1 MSTVTQSM
9 RNALP
14 LLGDRWRG
22 ISRRFPLHGNG
33 IIILLLA
40 LAALHLFG
48 YQRMDLVV
56 FALAVCAVT
65 IVLMT
70 MIMVFVTGIWL
81 RRRLLAELTNP
92 LPGCE
97 LEAGYPAETGFQLP
111 AMPWLPLME
120 LRWQVVSP
128 DIMPTRIRLDANTG
142 QLTEHITPPR
152 RCQGNELQRD
162 FTLSDVLG
170 LARFTWRA
178 RQQVRLTVLP
188 RTGNLQQLPALRTMD
203 AADGIPGQAGTPQG
217 DRMDI
222 RRYTA
227 GDSVRDIMWR
237 VYARTRHL
245 NVRLPEKSLFHSERT
260 LAYLVADHN
269 DEAAAGV
276 ARFAVENGLLGEN
289 WLLGCDGSEETAN
302 TSHRATSLI
311 AGSRRP
317 LDPPLYGLDTFLET
331 NQGAGSACIVF
342 ASAHYGPWCESFLR
356 TINRYKSP
364 FTLVLATD
372 AYDNVQ
378 DRSWWDAIIMAE
390 KNHRQ
395 YDKNSLQSTS
405 RLFAKRCERV
415 IVVDRD
421 TGRSFDPNW
430 KKV

>member
-1 MSTVTQSM
+1 MITLSKSL

-14 LLGDRWRG
+14 EIGNRWRG
-22 ISRRFPLHGNG
+22 VSRRFPLHGNG

-40 LAALHLFG
+40 MAALHLFG

-65 IVLMT
+65 IVLIT
-70 MIMVFVTGIWL
+70 MVLVFATGIWL
-81 RRRLLAELTNP
+81 RQRLQATLSSP

-120 LRWQVVSP
+120 LRWQVVAP
-128 DIMPTRIRLDANTG
+128 DIMPTRIRQDANTG
-142 QLTEHITPPR
+142 QLTEYITPPR
-152 RCQGNELQRD
+152 RCRGDELQRD

-170 LARFTWRA
+170 LARFTWRT
-178 RQQVRLTVLP
+178 RQRVRLTVLP
-188 RTGNLQQLPALRTMD
+188 RTGKLQQLPALRTMD

-222 RRYTA
+222 RRYAA

-260 LAYLVADHN
+260 LAYLVADDN

-289 WLLGCDGSEETAN
+289 WLLGCDGSQETAN
-302 TSHRATSLI
+302 TISRAATLI

-317 LDPPLYGLDTFLET
+317 EDPPHYNLDTFLEA
-331 NQGAGSACIVF
+331 NQGTGSACIVF

-356 TINRYKSP
+356 TINRSNSP

-372 AYDNVQ
+372 AYAS
-378 DRSWWDAIIMAE
+378 DRQRPWWESIVMAD
-390 KNHRQ
+390 KSDHL
-395 YDKNSLQSTS
+395 YDKGSLQSTS

-421 TGRSFDPNW
+421 SGRSFDPDW

>member
-1 MSTVTQSM
+1 MSSLTQSL
-9 RNALP
+9 RHLLP
-14 LLGDRWRG
+14 QMGHRWRG
-22 ISRRFPLHGNG
+22 LSRRFPLHGNG
-33 IIILLLA
+33 IIMLLLA

-56 FALAVCAVT
+56 FALAVCVVT
-65 IVLMT
+65 IVLIT
-70 MIMVFVTGIWL
+70 MVMVFFTGLWL
-81 RRRLLAELTNP
+81 RHKLQSELANP
-92 LPGCE
+92 LPGRE

-128 DIMPTRIRLDANTG
+128 DIMPTRIRQDESSG
-142 QLTEHITPPR
+142 QLTEYITPPR
-152 RCQGNELQRD
+152 RCRGEELQRD

-170 LARFTWRA
+170 LARFTWRT
-178 RQQVRLTVLP
+178 RQQVRLTILP
-188 RTGNLQQLPALRTMD
+188 RTGKLQQLPALRTMD

-222 RRYTA
+222 RRYAA

-260 LAYLVADHN
+260 LAYLIADAN

-289 WLLGCDGSEETAN
+289 WLLGCDGSQETASTLN
-302 TSHRATSLI
+302 RATTLI

-317 LDPPLYGLDTFLET
+317 QQPPAYGLDAFLDN
-331 NQGAGSACIVF
+331 NQGSGSACIVF
-342 ASAHYGPWCESFLR
+342 ASAHQGPWVASFAAS
-356 TINRYKSP
+356 INRYKSP

-372 AYDNVQ
+372 TLDSSAQRPWWETLLMTDKT
-378 DRSWWDAIIMAE
+378 DR
-390 KNHRQ
+390 H
-395 YDKNSLQSTS
+395 YDKDSLQSVS
-405 RLFAKRCERV
+405 RQFAKRCERV

-421 TGRSFDPNW
+421 SGRSFDPYW
-430 KKV
+430 KNV

>member
-1 MSTVTQSM
+1 LSTVTQSL
-9 RNALP
+9 RNVLP
-14 LLGDRWRG
+14 NIGDRWRG
-22 ISRRFPLHGNG
+22 MSRRFPLHGNG
-33 IIILLLA
+33 VIVLLLA

-65 IVLMT
+65 IVLIT
-70 MIMVFVTGIWL
+70 MVLVFGTGIWL
-81 RRRLLAELTNP
+81 RHRLQAELARP
-92 LPGCE
+92 LPGRE
-97 LEAGYPAETGFQLP
+97 LEAGYAAATGFELP

-128 DIMPTRIRLDANTG
+128 DNMPTRIRQDENSG
-142 QLTEHITPPR
+142 RLTEFITPPR
-152 RCQGNELQRD
+152 RCRGESLQRD

-170 LARFTWRA
+170 LARFTWRT
-178 RQQVRLTVLP
+178 RQQVRLTILP
-188 RTGNLQQLPALRTMD
+188 RTGKLQQLPALRTMD
-203 AADGIPGQAGTPQG
+203 AADGIPGQTGTPVG

-222 RRYTA
+222 RRYAA

-245 NVRLPEKSLFHSERT
+245 NVRLPEKSLFHSDRT
-260 LAYLVADHN
+260 LAYLIADAN

-289 WLLGCDGSEETAN
+289 WLLGCDGSQETAN
-302 TSHRATSLI
+302 TVTRATTLI

-317 LDPPLYGLDTFLET
+317 QQPPGYGLDHFMES
-331 NQGAGSACIVF
+331 NQGAGNACVVF
-342 ASAHYGPWCESFLR
+342 ASAHQGPWCQAFLD
-356 TINRYKSP
+356 TINRQKSP

-372 AYDNVQ
+372 AFDSDGQ
-378 DRSWWDAIIMAE
+378 RPWWQAVLMAD
-390 KNHRQ
+390 KADSH
-395 YDKNSLQSTS
+395 YDKDSLQSVS

-415 IVVDRD
+415 IVIDRD
-421 TGRSFDPNW
+421 SGQSFDPYW